1 MHSYFYSRLEKL
13 LCRDSQLH
21 LQFFSEKLLV
31 IVISKYI
38 KLSISNIL
46 KRTIDINRTKLVLI
60 CINCYTLD
68 HSNCNN
74 THRCDRNVYEQV
86 SQVQF
91 ASSRTVVHGYLELH
105 RRGASLPDEPVF
117 ILHSQA
123 FIKITQLFVITSDH
137 TRRCLN

>member
-13 LCRDSQLH
+13 LCRGSQLH

-31 IVISKYI
+31 IVISN
-38 KLSISNIL
+38 SSIL
-46 KRTIDINRTKLVLI
+46 KRTIDVSRTKLI

-74 THRCDRNVYEQV
+74 TYTHRCDRNVYEQV

-91 ASSRTVVHGYLELH
+91 VSSRTVVHGYLELH